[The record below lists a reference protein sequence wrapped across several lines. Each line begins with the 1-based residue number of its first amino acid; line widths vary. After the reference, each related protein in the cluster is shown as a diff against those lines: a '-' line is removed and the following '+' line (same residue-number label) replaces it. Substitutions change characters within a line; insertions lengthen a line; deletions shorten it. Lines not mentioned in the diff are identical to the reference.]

1 MRRTDRLFEII
12 QILRTARKPCRAE
25 ELAERLEVSKRTVYR
40 DIAVLQGL
48 RTPIDGQAGV
58 GYIMRPGY
66 DLPPVR
72 FDVEEAEAVSLGL
85 RMIARTGD
93 TALVKAAQRA
103 ALRLHEAAPDAE
115 ALLTSIWGA
124 KAPPHADLAA
134 IRNAIREEQKL
145 NLRYRADSGDTTQ
158 RLVWPLAVIY
168 YVSAVVLVAWCEL
181 RRDFRQFRV
190 DRMQEC
196 LLSSEGFVGQGESR
210 RKEWEARYKTTVLQ
224 PE

>member
-12 QILRTARKPCRAE
+12 QILRAARKPCRAE

-72 FDVEEAEAVSLGL
+72 FDAEEAEAVSLGL

-103 ALRLHEAAPDAE
+103 SLKLHEAAPDDE
-115 ALLTSIWGA
+115 ALLTSVWGA
-124 KAPPHADLAA
+124 DAPPHADLAM
-134 IRNAIREEQKL
+134 IRNAIREERKL
-145 NLRYRADSGDTTQ
+145 ALHYTAESGAMTE

-168 YVSAVVLVAWCEL
+168 YVSAVVLIAWCEL
-181 RRDFRQFRV
+181 RRDFRQFRA
-190 DRMQEC
+190 DRMQAC
-196 LLSSEGFVGQGESR
+196 LLSDEGFAGQGETR
-210 RKEWEARYKTTVLQ
+210 RKEWEARYKSTVLQ